1 MIKVL
6 EKVKVDMKMNKFQ
19 EEFLQEQR
27 NISILYIDI
36 ENNEV
41 MFSQMKTIHLIKKKL
56 TREFSFNK
64 RKKINQ

>member
-1 MIKVL
+1 
-6 EKVKVDMKMNKFQ
+6 MKMNKFQ

-27 NISILYIDI
+27 SISILFIDI
-36 ENNEV
+36 ENKEV
-41 MFSQMKTIHLIKKKL
+41 MFSQMKTIRLIKKKL